1 MCGFDAKNV
10 ENLKQ
15 LVETTVS
22 NASYLYFVQN

>member
-1 MCGFDAKNV
+1 VGLMQKNT

-15 LVETTVS
+15 LVYTTVS